1 MSRVDRPYPDRIP
14 DPDLDTMV
22 ADIVEQVRFSSTDIE
37 LRLRSPNLRIERTS
51 SAADLDARTEILFGH
66 QTILMGGGLYPF
78 LCQYLRAAS
87 SYFLTCNQGGT
98 PAPNWHAGR
107 SSLATTLDW
116 LSTPTEMPHLPAFT
130 ISRTQDKSA
139 LSLAFYTYRFLLCH
153 ELAHVAL
160 GHSPI
165 EAGSVPDNI
174 TPLHQQQDQ
183 ELKTDRM
190 ALTLQVRSIPTR
202 SETVKG
208 LAGAVYAFA
217 AEALRNSRLMLL
229 AELVDERQWEIELT
243 HPPTIQ
249 REFGLLGAANGLC
262 GQAAMTDMHRL
273 RNDLRELNDQVLT
286 DALHQ
291 QQMVV
296 EEARQLLRIEM
307 DTLRLRGNDPLPAVL
322 PDLLGLFSQSPVG
335 VMKALEHPPN
345 NASDDTSAIASL
357 IDRFVAELPA
367 EFQDFHNQSP
377 RERAIDLA

>member
-1 MSRVDRPYPDRIP
+1 
-14 DPDLDTMV
+14 
-22 ADIVEQVRFSSTDIE
+22 
-37 LRLRSPNLRIERTS
+37 
-51 SAADLDARTEILFGH
+51 
-66 QTILMGGGLYPF
+66 
-78 LCQYLRAAS
+78 
-87 SYFLTCNQGGT
+87 
-98 PAPNWHAGR
+98 
-107 SSLATTLDW
+107 
-116 LSTPTEMPHLPAFT
+116 
-130 ISRTQDKSA
+130 
-139 LSLAFYTYRFLLCH
+139 
-153 ELAHVAL
+153 
-160 GHSPI
+160 
-165 EAGSVPDNI
+165 
-174 TPLHQQQDQ
+174 
-183 ELKTDRM
+183 M

-249 REFGLLGAANGLC
+249 REVGLLGAANSLC

-273 RNDLRELNDQVLT
+273 RNDLRELNDQVLA

-296 EEARQLLRIEM
+296 KKARQLLRIEM

-322 PDLLGLFSQSPVG
+322 PDLLRLFVQSPVG

-357 IDRFVAELPA
+357 IDRLVAELPA

-377 RERAIDLA
+377 KERAIDLA

>member
-1 MSRVDRPYPDRIP
+1 MLIAPTPDQIP

-22 ADIVEQVRFSSTDIE
+22 ADIVEQVTFPSTDIE
-37 LRLRSPNLRIERTS
+37 SRLRSPHLRIERTS

-116 LSTPTEMPHLPAFT
+116 LSTPTEMPHRPAFT
-130 ISRTQDKSA
+130 ISRTHDKSA
-139 LSLAFYTYRFLLCH
+139 LSLALYTYRFLLCH

-296 EEARQLLRIEM
+296 KQARQLLRIEM

-345 NASDDTSAIASL
+345 IASDDTSAIASL
-357 IDRFVAELPA
+357 IDRLVAELPA